1 MSTDLAWM
9 DWGEQDPYFAVI
21 TDPKY
26 RSANLTDEARQ
37 EFFATGRYHLAYVLH
52 QIRRGIDP
60 NFAPRRM
67 LDFGCGVGRVAL
79 PMAEHADHVTGI
91 DISPAMLAEARRN
104 CAERGLD
111 KVSFHQTLDELAG
124 QLGTYD
130 LVHSCIVFQ
139 HIDVQRGRRMFGQLL
154 ELLADGGVGA
164 IQITFGKAVH
174 PDTFGQPPAPPPPPA
189 PAPASAAT
197 EEPGKRGLFSF
208 GVRARDPEMQM
219 NPYNL
224 SELAYLMQT
233 AGVEQFNAQFTDH
246 GGELGVFL
254 FFRKPARRPPQP

>member
-26 RSANLTDEARQ
+26 RSAALTEEARN

-52 QIRRGIDP
+52 QIRRGIDA
-60 NFAPRRM
+60 NFAPKRM

-79 PMAEHADHVTGI
+79 PMAEHAEHVAGI
-91 DISPAMLAEARRN
+91 DVSPAMLAEFERN
-104 CAERGLD
+104 CVARNVHN
-111 KVSFHQTLDELAG
+111 VSLHKSLDELSGSA
-124 QLGTYD
+124 GTYD

-139 HIDVQRGRRMFGQLL
+139 HIDVQRGRQMFDQLL
-154 ELLADGGVGA
+154 SLLAVNGIGA
-164 IQITFGKAVH
+164 IQITYGKAAH
-174 PDTFGQPPAPPPPPA
+174 PDTYGQPPAPVA
-189 PAPASAAT
+189 PRAAPVA
-197 EEPGKRGLFSF
+197 EEPGKRALFTF
-208 GVRARDPEMQM
+208 GAKPRSDPEMQM

-224 SELAYLMQT
+224 SEIAYLLQS

-254 FFRKPARRPPQP
+254 FFRKPARRAAAS

>member
-26 RSANLTDEARQ
+26 RSANLTDEARK
-37 EFFATGRYHLAYVLH
+37 EFFATGRYHLAFVLH
-52 QIRRGIDP
+52 QVRRTIDA
-60 NFAPRRM
+60 NFNPMRM

-79 PMAEHADHVTGI
+79 PMAEHAAHVAGV
-91 DISPAMLAEARRN
+91 DVSPAMLAEFRRN
-104 CAERGLD
+104 CEERGLG
-111 KVSFHQTLDELAG
+111 KVSFHQSLDELAD
-124 QLGTYD
+124 QAGTYD

-139 HIDVQRGRRMFGQLL
+139 HIDVPRGRRMFGQLL
-154 ELLADGGVGA
+154 ELMAEGGVGA
-164 IQITFGKAVH
+164 IQITYGKAVH
-174 PDTFGQPPAPPPPPA
+174 PDTFGQPPAPPPTPA
-189 PAPASAAT
+189 LPAGST
-197 EEPGKRGLFSF
+197 EEPGKRALFTF
-208 GVRARDPEMQM
+208 GAPARRDPEMQM

-224 SELAYLMQT
+224 SELAYMLQT

-254 FFRKPARRPPQP
+254 FFRKPVPRPGP

>member
-26 RSANLTDEARQ
+26 RSAILDDDARK

-52 QIRRGIDP
+52 QIRRGVDA
-60 NFAPRRM
+60 NFVPRRM
-67 LDFGCGVGRVAL
+67 LDFGCGVGRVGL
-79 PMAEHADHVTGI
+79 PMAEHAERVTGV
-91 DISPAMLAEARRN
+91 DVSPAMLAEFRRN
-104 CAERGLD
+104 CEERGLAN
-111 KVSFHQTLDELAG
+111 VGFHQSLDELAD
-124 QLGTYD
+124 QAGTYD

-139 HIDVQRGRRMFGQLL
+139 HIDVERGRQMFGQLL
-154 ELLADGGVGA
+154 ALLAEGGVGA
-164 IQITFGKAVH
+164 IQVTFGKAVH
-174 PDTFGQPPAPPPPPA
+174 ADSFGQPPPPA
-189 PAPASAAT
+189 PASASPVD
-197 EEPGKRGLFSF
+197 ESGKRGLFSF
-208 GVRARDPEMQM
+208 GTRVRSDPEMQM

-233 AGVEQFNAQFTDH
+233 AGIEQFNAQFTDH

-254 FFRKPARRPPQP
+254 FFRKPERRSPPA

>member
-9 DWGEQDPYFAVI
+9 DWGEQDPYFSVI

-26 RSANLTDEARQ
+26 RAANLTDEARK

-52 QIRRGIDP
+52 QIRRGIDA
-60 NFAPRRM
+60 NFVPKRM

-79 PMAEHADHVTGI
+79 PMAEHAEHVAGV
-91 DISPAMLAEARRN
+91 DVAPAMLAEFRRN

-111 KVSFHQTLDELAG
+111 KISFHLTLDELAD
-124 QLGTYD
+124 QVGTYD

-164 IQITFGKAVH
+164 IQITFGKAAH
-174 PDTFGQPPAPPPPPA
+174 PDTFGQPPALPPA
-189 PAPASAAT
+189 PAIPAPPP
-197 EEPGKRGLFSF
+197 EEPGKRALFSF
-208 GVRARDPEMQM
+208 GTRPRGDPEMQM

-224 SELAYLMQT
+224 SELAYMLQK

-254 FFRKPARRPPQP
+254 FFRKPARRPPAA